1 MAGPAVRNRY
11 DARNVHIM
19 ESVYGE
25 GFLSPGGAEEVAR
38 VVAPLRLAGAEVLDL
53 GCGLGG
59 ASIALAR
66 DLGAGHVTG
75 VDVEPA
81 VLERAASLVTG
92 AGLDARITL
101 REIRPGALPFAG
113 GRFDLVYAGAVT
125 CHVEA
130 LRPFF
135 AEVTR
140 VLRPGACFA
149 GAEWFT
155 GRDAGAFAQWDDL
168 LRAQGLHFHFVTRDA
183 FREALSSVGFEAA
196 SFTDRSDAMSALA
209 ARALARVRGELRETI
224 EHTLGAGGCAAL
236 ARWAA
241 SRATALGRGGIHYG
255 HFRARRP
262 A

>member
-1 MAGPAVRNRY
+1 MGSTTVRNRY

-38 VVAPLRLAGAEVLDL
+38 IVAPLRLARAEVLDL

-66 DLGAGHVTG
+66 DPGAGHVTG
-75 VDVEPA
+75 VDIDPA
-81 VLERAASLVTG
+81 LLERAASLVAG
-92 AGLDARITL
+92 AGLDARVTL
-101 REIRPGALPFAG
+101 RAIRPGALPFAG

-135 AEVTR
+135 AEVMR
-140 VLRPGACFA
+140 VLRPGACFT

-168 LRAQGLHFHFVTRDA
+168 LRAQGLDFHFVTRDA
-183 FREALSSVGFEAA
+183 FREVLASAGFEAV
-196 SFTDRSDAMSALA
+196 SFTDRSDAMAALA
-209 ARALARVRGELRETI
+209 ARALARVQGEVREEI
-224 EHTLGAGGCAAL
+224 EHTLGAEGRAAF